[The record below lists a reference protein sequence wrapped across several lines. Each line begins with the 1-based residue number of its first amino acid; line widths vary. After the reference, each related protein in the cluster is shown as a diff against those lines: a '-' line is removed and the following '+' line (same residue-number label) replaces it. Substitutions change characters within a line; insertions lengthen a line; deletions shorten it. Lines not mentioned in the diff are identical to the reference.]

1 MICPSNPEFMDSS
14 VSDFDHKAF
23 VKALTTRPGVYQMY
37 DIEGKLL
44 YVGKARNLKN
54 RVGSYFR
61 ASGLTDKTLALVE
74 RIHDIQV
81 TVTSTE
87 VDALLLEHNLIK
99 TQRPPYNILLRDD
112 KSYPYIFLSSE
123 DRFPRVSLHRGAKR
137 KKGRYFGPYPSAGA
151 VRESLNFLQKVF
163 KVRQCEDSYFRNR
176 SRPCLQHQI
185 NRCTA
190 PCVDLV
196 SAQDY
201 AAQVENTTLFL
212 RGKSQQLMVR
222 LADDMERAAA
232 DLAYEKAAVYRDQLS
247 QLQQVQASQGIE
259 GVTGDLDIIAA
270 AAAGGRACVQ
280 VLFVREARVLGS
292 KTYYPPLRLQETPA
306 EVLAAFIPQYYLGGV
321 RAIPGEIIVNEEP
334 GDASTLAEALCVH
347 AQRQVKIRNRV
358 RQARARWLKL
368 ASQTAETNLQSHLA
382 GRKTI
387 LGRLQALQD
396 LLALPELPEHME
408 CFDISHSSGEATVAS
423 CVVFDQNGARK
434 SDYRKFNIEGITPGD
449 DYAAM
454 QQALERRYRRL
465 KSGEGALPDI
475 LFIDGGKGQVS
486 QAMSVLQE
494 LQLSGIEVVGVA
506 KGVTRK
512 AGFETLVNGS
522 TGEERQL
529 PGDNAALHL
538 IQQIRDE
545 AHRFAITGHRARRD
559 KARQRSVLEDIPGVG
574 AKRRRELL
582 RHFGSAQGVENA
594 NLEELKKISGISAT
608 MAQQIYDHLHNIA
621 DIDERT

>member
-1 MICPSNPEFMDSS
+1 MSA
-14 VSDFDHKAF
+14 FDHKAF
-23 VKALTTRPGVYQMY
+23 IKTLTTRPGVYQMY
-37 DIEGKLL
+37 DTEGKLL

-61 ASGLTDKTLALVE
+61 ASGLTDKTMALVA
-74 RIHDIQV
+74 RIQDVQV

-99 TQRPPYNILLRDD
+99 TQQPPYNILLRDD
-112 KSYPYIFLSSE
+112 KSYPYIFLSNE
-123 DRFPRVSLHRGAKR
+123 DKFPRISLHRGAKR
-137 KKGRYFGPYPSAGA
+137 RKGKYFGPYPGAGA
-151 VRESLNFLQKVF
+151 VRESLHFLQKVF

-185 NRCTA
+185 DRCTA

-196 SAQDY
+196 STQEY
-201 AAQVENTTLFL
+201 AAQVDNTTLFL
-212 RGKSQQLMVR
+212 RGKSRQLMIN
-222 LADDMERAAA
+222 LADDMEKAAA
-232 DLAYEKAAVYRDQLS
+232 QLEYEQAAVYRDQLS
-247 QLQQVQASQGIE
+247 QLQHVQASQGIE
-259 GVTGDLDIIAA
+259 GVTGDLDILAA
-270 AAAGGRACVQ
+270 AVSHGRACVQ
-280 VLFVREARVLGS
+280 VLFVRGARVLGS
-292 KTYYPPLRLQETPA
+292 KTYYPPLKLQENVA
-306 EVLAAFIPQYYLGGV
+306 QVLAAFIPQYYLGET
-321 RAIPGEIIVNEEP
+321 RAVPAEIIVNVAPE
-334 GDASTLAEALCVH
+334 GAATLAQALSVQ
-347 AQRQVKIRNRV
+347 AQRRVKVRSRV
-358 RQARARWLKL
+358 RESRARWLKL
-368 ASQTAETNLQSHLA
+368 AQQTAETNLEAHLA
-382 GRKTI
+382 GRQTI

-396 LLALPELPEHME
+396 LLALPELPERLE

-465 KSGEGALPDI
+465 KSGEGALPDV
-475 LFIDGGKGQVS
+475 LFIDGGKGQVG
-486 QAMSVLQE
+486 QAMSVLQD
-494 LQLSGIEVVGVA
+494 LQLSGIEVIGVA
-506 KGVTRK
+506 KGATRK
-512 AGFETLVNGS
+512 AGFETMINGA

-545 AHRFAITGHRARRD
+545 AHRFAITGHRGRRD

-594 NLEELKKISGISAT
+594 NVDELKKISGISVT
-608 MAQQIYDHLHNIA
+608 MAQKIYDHLHSG
-621 DIDERT
+621 T